1 MAADLAGEALAA
13 CCGPAVHLW
22 RPAAGAEHAA
32 AAATAAVQFAGR
44 ALEPPAAPLAAAW
57 NRNNKVVAAALAD
70 GRVELRYGGGDAMA
84 LLPRGGAPPA
94 PAPLTSLAWGLGSR
108 RLAAGCADGSVRVH
122 DMTTKESAAVR
133 AAAPGAG
140 GVAGV
145 AWHPEDAFLAAAA
158 GAGVA
163 LFSRH
168 LVRVGA
174 LGSAGGG
181 AASAL
186 ALAGGGARV
195 AAGCAEGGVA
205 LWDAGAQALLT
216 RGAGRHA
223 GAGGVGGLAF
233 GGAAFPDLLLS
244 AGAGDGCVFGSDL
257 RAGDLSGRPAWRAA
271 AGGALASLA
280 AREDGALLAAGTAA
294 GEVLLWDPRRPGA
307 PAARLRC
314 GAGPVTGLHW
324 QHRYSSAG
332 AAGRAAAAFAAAAA
346 AEAAAEA
353 QAEEAHTRRRLDASP
368 PPPAL
373 AAELSAESL
382 DGAPPA
388 MAASPAPP
396 PARAYAAAPP
406 RAASPPP
413 PPADGRWS
421 IKAAGAHDAA
431 GPSSVPAPA
440 PPAPRPPSAK
450 TPLAPVAKPAPASP
464 LDGAAAHAH
473 TAAGAPGGGAA
484 GTREDV
490 LALHLDML
498 DQFAAQA
505 ARTSELVAGLAAGQA
520 ALAEEVAALRRQ
532 LAGLTARHDEA
543 LWI

>member
-368 PPPAL
+368 PPPARAPAPL
-373 AAELSAESL
+373 AAEASAESL

-388 MAASPAPP
+388 AAALPPP
-396 PARAYAAAPP
+396 PARAAAAAPPP

-413 PPADGRWS
+413 PAGGRWS

-431 GPSSVPAPA
+431 GPSSA
-440 PPAPRPPSAK
+440 PAPRPPSAK
-450 TPLAPVAKPAPASP
+450 TPIAPAAKPEPASP
-464 LDGAAAHAH
+464 PDGGAALAH
-473 TAAGAPGGGAA
+473 AAGAAPCAGGA
-484 GTREDV
+484 REDV

-532 LAGLTARHDEA
+532 LAGLTARRDEA
-543 LWI
+543 LWL